1 MDLARM
7 AITSSVL
14 TGFGSAKSA
23 VDIISGCELW
33 WWHRFFFN
41 FILKSLR
48 ETP

>member
-1 MDLARM
+1 MDLARIAM
-7 AITSSVL
+7 TSSVL
-14 TGFGSAKSA
+14 AGFGSAKSA

-33 WWHRFFFN
+33 WWHRFIN